1 MADRVQLRS
10 NFKPGT
16 TAWTVRRAQWRALGI
31 TDEDMDKPKIG
42 IVNTSS
48 ELSICFSHLDT
59 VAARVKQGVREAGGL
74 PFEIRTTAPSDFI
87 HSAAKGA
94 RYILPSRDLVASD
107 IEVSVEG
114 PLLDGMVCLA
124 SCDKTTP
131 GQLMAAARLDLPT
144 LFVLCGYQG
153 HGNYNGEEVDIEDAF
168 EAVGRY
174 VTRDLSLE
182 DLSGIADHAVTGPGV
197 CAGMGTANSM
207 HLVCEALGLALPG
220 SSPVR
225 AMSDAMFR
233 QAEMAGQRIIGMV
246 QEGLS
251 ARRLLTPAA
260 FRNAIA
266 LVLAVSGSGNC
277 VRHLQAVADEA
288 MLDKLGIYDLLDE
301 LGPLVPLLCAI
312 RPNGDLRIEDLDRAG
327 GTRAILKRLGG
338 LVDGAALCATGRSL
352 ARELADY
359 DPLESPV
366 IATLDAPVSR
376 MPSLVVL
383 RGTLAPE
390 GALLKIGTGGEH
402 KMHFRGRAL
411 TFDSQEDAID
421 GLEAGRIAP
430 GTVVVLRHLGP
441 RGGPG
446 VASASW
452 FVAALN
458 GAGLGESVA
467 VVTDGQLSGLNRGL
481 AVNQVSPEAFDGG
494 PLALVQDGDEIE
506 IDVPGRMLALNVP
519 VEDLVRRSSLLAPA
533 VPTKERGWLS
543 VFQRLAKPI
552 YRGSTL
558 TPDQAAASRM
568 DNKKKRSPSRPT
580 PASR

>member
-1 MADRVQLRS
+1 MADSVLLRS
-10 NFKPGT
+10 NFAPGT

-31 TDEDMDKPKIG
+31 DEADMAKPKIA

-59 VAARVKQGVREAGGL
+59 VSAQVKQAIRDAGGL
-74 PFEIRTTAPSDFI
+74 PFEVRTTAPSDFI

-94 RYILPSRDLVASD
+94 RYILPSRDLIASD

-114 PLLDGMVCLA
+114 PMLDGMICLA

-153 HGNYNGEEVDIEDAF
+153 HGSYDGAEVDIEDAF
-168 EAVGRY
+168 ESVGRY
-174 VTRDLSLE
+174 VTKDLSLH
-182 DLSGIADHAVTGPGV
+182 DLAGIADNAVNGPGV

-207 HLVCEALGLALPG
+207 HIVCEALGLALPG
-220 SSPVR
+220 SAPVQ
-225 AMSDAMFR
+225 ALSDAMFR
-233 QAEMAGQRIIGMV
+233 QADAAGRRIVGMV
-246 QEGLS
+246 GEGLS
-251 ARRLLTPAA
+251 ARKLLTPAA
-260 FRNAIA
+260 FRNAVA
-266 LVLAVSGSGNC
+266 TVLAVSGSGNC

-288 MLDKLGIYDLLDE
+288 GLAEVSVYDLLDA
-301 LGPLVPLLCAI
+301 LGPEVPLLCAV
-312 RPNGDLRIEDLDRAG
+312 RPNGNARIEDLEAAG
-327 GTRAILKRLGG
+327 GTRTVLKRLGD
-338 LVDGAALCATGRSL
+338 LIDGDALCATGRTL
-352 ARELADY
+352 AQELSGFE
-359 DPLESPV
+359 PPEESV
-366 IATLDAPVSR
+366 VGTRAAPMSQT
-376 MPSLVVL
+376 PALVVL

-390 GALLKIGTGGEH
+390 GSLLKIGTGGES
-402 KMHFRGRAL
+402 KMHFRGPAL
-411 TFDSQEDAID
+411 TFDSQQEALD
-421 GLEAGRIAP
+421 GLEAGRITP

-458 GAGLGESVA
+458 GAGLGETVA

-494 PLALVQDGDEIE
+494 PLALVHDGDEIE
-506 IDVPGRMLALNVP
+506 IDVPGRALTLGVP
-519 VEDLVRRSSLLAPA
+519 EKELVERSKLLDPA
-533 VPTKERGWLS
+533 APTKERGWLS

-558 TPDQAAASRM
+558 TPD
-568 DNKKKRSPSRPT
+568 
-580 PASR
+580 

>member
-1 MADRVQLRS
+1 MAERRTLRS

-31 TDEDMDKPKIG
+31 DQADMDKPKIG

-59 VAARVKQGVREAGGL
+59 VSAKVKEAIRDAGGL

-94 RYILPSRDLVASD
+94 RYILPSRDLIASD
-107 IEVSVEG
+107 IEVSIEG
-114 PLLDGMVCLA
+114 PMLDGMICLA

-131 GQLMAAARLDLPT
+131 GQLMGAARLDLPT

-153 HGNYNGEEVDIEDAF
+153 HGRFGDEEVDIEDAF
-168 EAVGRY
+168 ESVGRY
-174 VTRDLSLE
+174 VTKDLSLE
-182 DLSGIADHAVTGPGV
+182 GLAGIADNAVVGPGV

-220 SSPVR
+220 SAPVR
-225 AMSDAMFR
+225 ALSDAMFQ
-233 QAEMAGQRIIGMV
+233 QAEAAGRRIVGMID
-246 QEGLS
+246 EGLTV
-251 ARRLLTPAA
+251 RKVLTPSA
-260 FRNAIA
+260 FRNAVA
-266 LVLAVSGSGNC
+266 TVLAMSGSGNC

-288 MLDKLGIYDLLDE
+288 GLPEVSIYDLLDE
-301 LGPLVPLLCAI
+301 FGGTVPLLCAI
-312 RPNGDLRIEDLDRAG
+312 RPNGNARIEDLEAAG
-327 GTRAILKRLGG
+327 GTRALLKRLGN
-338 LVDGAALCATGRSL
+338 LIDGDALCATGRTL
-352 ARELADY
+352 TEELADY
-359 DPLESPV
+359 EPPAKSV
-366 IATLDAPVSR
+366 VATCDAPVSET
-376 MPSLVVL
+376 PALVVL

-390 GALLKIGTGGEH
+390 GALLKLGTGGEG
-402 KMHFRGRAL
+402 KMRFSGPAL
-411 TFDSQEDAID
+411 TFDSQKAALD
-421 GLEAGRIAP
+421 GLEAGRITP
-430 GTVVVLRHLGP
+430 GTIVVLRHLGP

-481 AVNQVSPEAFDGG
+481 AINQVSPEAFDGG
-494 PLALVQDGDEIE
+494 PLSLVRDGDEIE
-506 IDVPGRMLALNVP
+506 IDVPGRELSLNVP
-519 VEDLVRRSSLLAPA
+519 AQDLVQRSELQAPA
-533 VPTKERGWLS
+533 APTEERGWLS

-558 TPDQAAASRM
+558 TPD
-568 DNKKKRSPSRPT
+568 
-580 PASR
+580 

>member
-1 MADRVQLRS
+1 MHNGRELRS

-31 TDEDMDKPKIG
+31 SDADMEKPKIG
-42 IVNTSS
+42 VVNTSS

-59 VAARVKQGVREAGGL
+59 VAARVKQAIREAGGL
-74 PFEIRTTAPSDFI
+74 PFEVRTTAPSDFI

-94 RYILPSRDLVASD
+94 RYILPSRDLIASD

-114 PLLDGMVCLA
+114 PMLDGMICLA

-131 GQLMAAARLDLPT
+131 GQLMAAARLDLPA

-153 HGNYNGEEVDIEDAF
+153 HGRHDGEEVDIEDAF

-174 VTRDLSLE
+174 VTGKMSLE
-182 DLSGIADHAVTGPGV
+182 DLSGISDNAVTSPGV

-220 SSPVR
+220 GAPVR
-225 AMSDAMFR
+225 ALSDAMFQ
-233 QAEMAGQRIIGMV
+233 QADDAGHRIVSMIE
-246 QEGLS
+246 EGLS
-251 ARRLLTPAA
+251 ARKLLTPAA
-260 FRNAIA
+260 FRNAVA
-266 LVLAVSGSGNC
+266 TVLAISGSGNC

-288 MLDKLGIYDLLDE
+288 GLVGLSIYDLLDE
-301 LGPLVPLLCAI
+301 LGPTVPLLCAV
-312 RPNGDLRIEDLDRAG
+312 RPNGDARIEDLDRAG
-327 GTRAILKRLGG
+327 GARAVLKRLDD
-338 LVDGAALCATGRSL
+338 LIDGAALCATGRTL
-352 ARELADY
+352 AEE
-359 DPLESPV
+359 LESYEPPETTV

-376 MPSLVVL
+376 TPSLVVL
-383 RGTLAPE
+383 RGSLAPE
-390 GALLKIGTGGEH
+390 GALLKIGTGGE
-402 KMHFRGRAL
+402 KKLRFKGQAL
-411 TFDSQEDAID
+411 TFENQQDAID
-421 GLEAGRIAP
+421 GLEAGRITP
-430 GTVVVLRHLGP
+430 GSVVVLRHLGP

-481 AVNQVSPEAFDGG
+481 AINQVSPEAFDGG
-494 PLALVQDGDEIE
+494 PLALVHDGDEIE
-506 IDVPGRMLALNVP
+506 VDVTARLLALNVP
-519 VEDLVRRSSLLAPA
+519 IEELTRRSDLRAPA
-533 VPTKERGWLS
+533 TGTVERGWLS

-552 YRGSTL
+552 HLGSTL
-558 TPDQAAASRM
+558 TPD
-568 DNKKKRSPSRPT
+568 
-580 PASR
+580 

>member
-1 MADRVQLRS
+1 MSDRTTLRS
-10 NFKPGT
+10 NFTPGT

-31 TDEDMDKPKIG
+31 AESDMEKPKIG

-48 ELSICFSHLDT
+48 ELSICFSHLDV
-59 VAARVKQGVREAGGL
+59 VAARVKQAIREAGGL

-94 RYILPSRDLVASD
+94 RYILPSRDLIASD

-114 PLLDGMVCLA
+114 PLLDGMICLA

-153 HGNYNGEEVDIEDAF
+153 HGRYAGEEVDIEDAF
-168 EAVGRY
+168 EAVGRFL
-174 VTRDLSLE
+174 TNDLALE
-182 DLSGIADHAVTGPGV
+182 DLSEIADNAVTSPGV

-220 SSPVR
+220 SAPVR
-225 AMSDAMFR
+225 ALSDAMFQ
-233 QAEMAGQRIIGMV
+233 QADAAGRRIVGMV
-246 QEGLS
+246 EEGLS
-251 ARRLLTPAA
+251 ARELLTPPA
-260 FRNAIA
+260 FRNAVA

-288 MLDKLGIYDLLDE
+288 GLDEIRIYDLLDE
-301 LGPLVPLLCAI
+301 LGRDVPLLCAV
-312 RPNGDLRIEDLDRAG
+312 RPNGDERIEDLEDAG
-327 GTRAILKRLGG
+327 GARAVLKRLAH
-338 LVDGAALCATGRSL
+338 LIDGTALCATGRSL
-352 ARELADY
+352 AEELRGY
-359 DPLESPV
+359 DPPKSSV
-366 IATLDAPVSR
+366 IATLESPKSHTA
-376 MPSLVVL
+376 SLVVL

-390 GALLKIGTGGEH
+390 GALVKVGTGGDN
-402 KMHFRGRAL
+402 KVHFLGEAL
-411 TFDSQEDAID
+411 TFDSQQAAMD
-421 GLEAGRIAP
+421 GLEQGRIKP
-430 GTVVVLRHLGP
+430 GIVVVLRHLGP

-494 PLALVQDGDEIE
+494 PLALVQDGDQIE
-506 IDVPGRMLALNVP
+506 IDILRRRLSLHVPLEELAGRR
-519 VEDLVRRSSLLAPA
+519 DLLQPA
-533 VPTKERGWLS
+533 SPSAERGWLS

-558 TPDQAAASRM
+558 TPD
-568 DNKKKRSPSRPT
+568 
-580 PASR
+580 